1 MIATNDTGPL
11 GGTADIDYEFTGTV
25 CYEADFDYESS
36 DTGTTFT
43 IECDGEF
50 AGSET
55 VCYEADISDRN
66 RYIQECRMKLFAS
79 FGAVVTKLY
88 RLLYWPVPKQSIARS
103 ILDRRPQVILAGVMS
118 RSRGIH
124 WNRNNRR

>member
-11 GGTADIDYEFTGTV
+11 GGTADIDYEFTG
-25 CYEADFDYESS
+25 
-36 DTGTTFT
+36 
-43 IECDGEF
+43 
-50 AGSET
+50 T